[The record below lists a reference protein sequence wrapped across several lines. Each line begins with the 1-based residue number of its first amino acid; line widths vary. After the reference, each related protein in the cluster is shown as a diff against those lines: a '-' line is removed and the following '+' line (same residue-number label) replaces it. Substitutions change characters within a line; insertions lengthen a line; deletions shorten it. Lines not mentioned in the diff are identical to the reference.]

1 MRQRLQQQRMTDTN
15 ETIRLLL
22 IDDEASIRE
31 PLGEYLADQGFVVA
45 AAENAAVAR
54 NLISVAKPH
63 LAICDIMMP
72 GEDGL
77 SLTRHLRDTMGLP
90 VILLTA
96 RAEETERI
104 IGLEIGADDYVVKP
118 FSPRELVAR
127 IRAVLRRVQS
137 ATPVTGD
144 GGDIYSFGDYRL
156 VEAERALH
164 RGGDVTELS
173 AGEFLLLLAMVRHP
187 RQVMSRDRLLDL
199 VRGRDADIFDR
210 SIDNLISRLRRK
222 LGDDPREPTWIRTVW
237 GGGYSFAG
245 EVRRTSTG
253 STP

>member
-1 MRQRLQQQRMTDTN
+1 MTI
-15 ETIRLLL
+15 TINPIQLLL

-31 PLGEYLADQGFVVA
+31 PLADYLVTQGFAVVA
-45 AAENAAVAR
+45 CADAAIAREAIAAAR
-54 NLISVAKPH
+54 PDLV
-63 LAICDIMMP
+63 ICDIMMP

-77 SLTRHLRDTMGLP
+77 SLTRFLREGMKLP

-104 IGLEIGADDYVVKP
+104 IGLEIGADDYVIKP

-127 IRAVLRRVQS
+127 IRAVLRRVHEAAS
-137 ATPVTGD
+137 PVRPAGG
-144 GGDIYSFGDYRL
+144 GGDIYAFGDWQL
-156 VEAERALH
+156 VDAERALH
-164 RGGDVTELS
+164 RGERVIDLS
-173 AGEFLLLLAMVRHP
+173 VGEHQLLLALVRHP
-187 RQVMSRDRLLDL
+187 RQVMSRDRLLDM

-222 LGDDPREPTWIRTVW
+222 LEDDSREPVWIRTVW

-245 EVRRTSTG
+245 DVRRLNG
-253 STP
+253 

>member
-1 MRQRLQQQRMTDTN
+1 MTT
-15 ETIRLLL
+15 EPAPTHLLL
-22 IDDEASIRE
+22 VDDEVSIRE
-31 PLGEYLADQGFVVA
+31 PLADYLRDQGFVVKAVADA
-45 AAENAAVAR
+45 AAAR
-54 NLISVAKPH
+54 GALEANNRGASFDLV
-63 LAICDIMMP
+63 ICDIMMP

-77 SLTRHLRDTMGLP
+77 SLTRFLRETLRLP

-118 FSPRELVAR
+118 FSPRELIAR
-127 IRAVLRRVQS
+127 IRAVLRRVQ
-137 ATPVTGD
+137 PVAPND
-144 GGDIYSFGDYRL
+144 AALGGEEFHFGDWRL
-156 VEAERALH
+156 VAAERTLHALDH
-164 RGGDVTELS
+164 AVALS
-173 AGEFLLLLAMVRHP
+173 AGEYQLLLALVRHP

-222 LGDDPREPTWIRTVW
+222 LSDDSREPRWIRTVW

-245 EVRRTSTG
+245 DVRRTG
-253 STP
+253 SAAGE

>member
-1 MRQRLQQQRMTDTN
+1 LRQQPMPDPQNLV
-15 ETIRLLL
+15 RLLL
-22 IDDEASIRE
+22 VDDEVSIRE
-31 PLGEYLADQGFVVA
+31 PLAEYLASQGFVVT
-45 AAENAAVAR
+45 AAENAAIAR
-54 NLISVAKPH
+54 DLLSVADPH
-63 LAICDIMMP
+63 LVICDIMMP

-77 SLTRHLRDTMGLP
+77 SLTRHLRETLGLP

-127 IRAVLRRVQS
+127 IRAVLRRAQS
-137 ATPVTGD
+137 TPSGAAGEGEV
-144 GGDIYSFGDYRL
+144 YHFGDYRL

-164 RGGDVTELS
+164 SGDVVTELS
-173 AGEFLLLLAMVRHP
+173 AGEFQLLLALVRHP

-245 EVRRTSTG
+245 DVRRSG
-253 STP
+253 HAAA

>member
-1 MRQRLQQQRMTDTN
+1 MTSEPAPT
-15 ETIRLLL
+15 RLLL
-22 IDDEASIRE
+22 VDDEVSIRE
-31 PLGEYLADQGFVVA
+31 PLADYLRDQGFAVTTAADA
-45 AAENAAVAR
+45 AAAR
-54 NLISVAKPH
+54 GALDTNDRGGSFDLVV
-63 LAICDIMMP
+63 CDIMMP

-77 SLTRHLRDTMGLP
+77 SLTRYLRETLRLP

-118 FSPRELVAR
+118 FSPRELIAR
-127 IRAVLRRVQS
+127 IRAVLRRAQS
-137 ATPVTGD
+137 VAVD
-144 GGDIYSFGDYRL
+144 DAAVGGEEFHFGEWRL
-156 VEAERALH
+156 VAAERALH
-164 RGGDVTELS
+164 APGQAVALS
-173 AGEFLLLLAMVRHP
+173 AGEYQLLLALVRHP

-222 LGDDPREPTWIRTVW
+222 LGDDSREPRWIRTVW

-245 EVRRTSTG
+245 DVRRTG
-253 STP
+253 NAAGD

>member
-1 MRQRLQQQRMTDTN
+1 MTDAA
-15 ETIRLLL
+15 EPVRLLL
-22 IDDEASIRE
+22 VDDEASIRE
-31 PLGEYLADQGFVVA
+31 PLADYLIAQGFAVTA
-45 AAENAAVAR
+45 AADAAAARAAVAEAAPQ
-54 NLISVAKPH
+54 LV
-63 LAICDIMMP
+63 ICDIMMP

-77 SLTRHLRDTMGLP
+77 SLTRFLREGLKLP

-96 RAEETERI
+96 KAEETERI

-127 IRAVLRRVQS
+127 IRAVLRR
-137 ATPVTGD
+137 APAPVAALAVSD
-144 GGDIYSFGDYRL
+144 SDIYHFGELTL

-164 RGGDVTELS
+164 RAGEVTELS
-173 AGEFLLLLAMVRHP
+173 TGEFQLLLALVRHP

-210 SIDNLISRLRRK
+210 SIDNLVSRLRRK

-245 EVRRTSTG
+245 DVRRSSG
-253 STP
+253 A